1 MEHLKNEGLKHFR
14 FAGFSAGGET
24 GLLIGSRLGRR
35 HQFINVDTD
44 GWIEIS
50 NYGDEGMCVSFRC
63 QSDARQTIT
72 DVLNNGDQV
81 IKDWSGVIAS
91 LEIQVARLGI
101 Q

>member
-1 MEHLKNEGLKHFR
+1 MEHLKNEGLKNFR

-24 GLLIGSRLGRR
+24 GLLIGSRLGGR
-35 HQFINVDTD
+35 HQFIDVDTD

-50 NYGDEGMCVSFRC
+50 NYGDEGMCVSFMC
-63 QSDARQTIT
+63 KSDARQNIT
-72 DVLNNGDQV
+72 DALKNGDQV

-91 LEIQVARLGI
+91 LGIQVASSGI